1 MKDKQSEYDMAKQ
14 RTTAKRSGG
23 VTTTALEQTS
33 EPEIAALAY
42 QLWQARD
49 RPDGTPED
57 DWFRAEETLKS
68 RTTGSEAR

>member
-1 MKDKQSEYDMAKQ
+1 MTWQSNGRRRPKDPV
-14 RTTAKRSGG
+14 GG
-23 VTTTALEQTS
+23 LQPLWS
-33 EPEIAALAY
+33 KPLEPEIAALAY

-57 DWFRAEETLKS
+57 DWFRAEETLNS